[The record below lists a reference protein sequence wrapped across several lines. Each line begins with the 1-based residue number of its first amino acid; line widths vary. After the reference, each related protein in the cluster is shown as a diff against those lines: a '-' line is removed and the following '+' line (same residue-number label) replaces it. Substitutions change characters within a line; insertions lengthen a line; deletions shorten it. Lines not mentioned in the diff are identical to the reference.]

1 MLHPKSNASTT
12 FVIEVHHRLINLFY
26 VKKEASNIDDEAK
39 TDVETEKDGKNLA
52 SEAFYEVFGLFGSP
66 KLQYLEKREF
76 LFPENC
82 GCKGP
87 KKRVIAMIS
96 VIKYLEDMW
105 SC

>member
-1 MLHPKSNASTT
+1 MLHPNSNASTKC
-12 FVIEVHHRLINLFY
+12 VIEVHHRLINLFY

-52 SEAFYEVFGLFGSP
+52 PEAFYEVFGLFGSP

-82 GCKGP
+82 G
-87 KKRVIAMIS
+87 
-96 VIKYLEDMW
+96 
-105 SC
+105 